1 MVLLQLKRKDMSE
14 KIEMS
19 DVVKKMREVEI
30 SLTGKRFCSSC
41 QTMQPATLG
50 KMIEGKIKRWK
61 CGTCVANASRRLY
74 KSKEKV

>member
-1 MVLLQLKRKDMSE
+1 MSE

-50 KMIEGKIKRWK
+50 KMLEGKIRRWK
-61 CGTCVANASRRLY
+61 CGSCLANISKPIY

>member
-1 MVLLQLKRKDMSE
+1 MSE
-14 KIEMS
+14 KIDMTE
-19 DVVKKMREVEI
+19 VVKRMKEAEI

-50 KMIEGKIKRWK
+50 KMLEGKIRRWK
-61 CGTCVANASRRLY
+61 CGSCLANISKPIY

>member
-1 MVLLQLKRKDMSE
+1 MLQLKRKDMSE

-50 KMIEGKIKRWK
+50 KMLEGKIRRWK
-61 CGTCVANASRRLY
+61 CGSCLANISKPIY

>member
-50 KMIEGKIKRWK
+50 KMLEGKIRRWK
-61 CGTCVANASRRLY
+61 CGSCLANISKPIY